1 MLGETCAVELEEC
14 FETSSSVHNCVLD
27 SKKKHISSLS
37 QCESPPISTTTL
49 HNVIAARYRPENL
62 KMHSGTIH
70 WDQSASRSLLD
81 HNPSISI
88 GIEEQNLCLKK
99 IRTSACCFFWKKVS
113 LHAHETKRNVWGIV
127 VIVVCFLMSW
137 LVCCGR
143 CIVQRVV
150 VLFHRPSYTFFYSTR
165 F

>member
-27 SKKKHISSLS
+27 SKKKHIEPKPMWVSSHIDDDPA
-37 QCESPPISTTTL
+37 QRY
-49 HNVIAARYRPENL
+49 IAARYRPENL
-62 KMHSGTIH
+62 KMHRRTIH
-70 WDQSASRSLLD
+70 WDQSASRSFFRSQSL
-81 HNPSISI
+81 HIYR
-88 GIEEQNLCLKK
+88 IEEQNLCLKK

-143 CIVQRVV
+143 CVVQRVV